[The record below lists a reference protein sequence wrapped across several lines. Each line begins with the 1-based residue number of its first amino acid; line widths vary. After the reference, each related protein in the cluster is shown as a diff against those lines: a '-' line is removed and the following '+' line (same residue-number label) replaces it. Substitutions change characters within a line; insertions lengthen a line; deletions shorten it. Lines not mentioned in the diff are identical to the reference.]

1 MIMYMEQVLLSGIQ
15 QALEEI
21 FSEVGVQLP
30 PGMVTFEHP
39 ADPAHGDYATSCVLS
54 IFSLYKTDQA
64 FKAQFSSPR
73 ACADYCVQKITEHL
87 SPNLSSQINSLSVA
101 GPGFINISL
110 SIPALVTTALDYIQ
124 IKAVKDPNPS
134 HHCLIEYVSPNTNK
148 PLHIGHLRNAALG
161 TALANLFEKNGW
173 KVTRAIEYNDRGL
186 HIMKSVWGYLIFGRK
201 LSNTQG
207 DTTAIWYSELS
218 EWKLHQEKWL
228 SPEDATTDQL
238 KKSDHFVGHWYQRA
252 DQSVGDPTVEAAWAE
267 MLRSWEE
274 KSDPHHENIRMIW
287 KRMNTWFYEG
297 YEQTAKRFGFSFDAD
312 AVNYESEIYMAG
324 KEIVMQQAAAGLF
337 EKLADGAVVAHLEQ
351 FKLPDKILLRRDG
364 TGIYMTFD
372 IELTRQRSTKNAEK
386 MIWVVGMDQKL
397 YFQQLFSIAEL
408 LEYGKR
414 ETFFHFAYGM
424 VRLPEGKMS
433 SRKGT
438 AIYGDDLMNSAREQA
453 AVILGEAAVAKSLP
467 PEELEGIIEKMG
479 IAAIK
484 WTMLSQD
491 PQSEIT
497 FNVSESV
504 SIKGFSGPYVQYTFA
519 RTQSILAEARKQSI
533 AIDFDSL
540 LAILMSEKK
549 ELSPF
554 EIDVLRSIYIYKDIV
569 KRAAEEYAP
578 HSVCQ
583 YLFTLSQ
590 RYNAFYA
597 ELPIIAAPAVERQVR
612 LCITQA
618 VGAVLSDG
626 LKLLGI
632 SSPER
637 M

>member
-15 QALEEI
+15 QALEKT
-21 FSEVGVQLP
+21 FGEVGVQLS
-30 PGMVTFEHP
+30 PGLINFEHP

-73 ACADYCVQKITEHL
+73 ACADYCVQKIENYL
-87 SPNLSSQINSLSVA
+87 SPELSSQIKSLSVA
-101 GPGFINISL
+101 GPGFINITL

-124 IKAVKDPNPS
+124 SKPIKHSNS
-134 HHCLIEYVSPNTNK
+134 SRHCLIEYVSPNTNK

-173 KVTRAIEYNDRGL
+173 QVTRAIEYNDRGL
-186 HIMKSVWGYLIFGRK
+186 HIMKSVWGYLLFGRK
-201 LSNTQG
+201 LPSASTEEKV
-207 DTTAIWYSELS
+207 IWYSELS
-218 EWKLHQEKWL
+218 EWMLHQEKWL
-228 SPEDATTDQL
+228 SPEDSTADAL
-238 KKSDHFVGHWYQRA
+238 RKSDHFVGYWYQRA
-252 DQSVGDPTVEAAWAE
+252 DQSVGDSAVEAAWAE
-267 MLRSWEE
+267 MLRAWEE
-274 KSDPHHENIRMIW
+274 ESDPHHENIRMIW
-287 KRMNTWFYEG
+287 RRMNTWFYEG
-297 YEQTAKRFGFSFDAD
+297 YQQTAERFGFSFDAD

-324 KEIVMQQAAAGLF
+324 KDIVMRQAATGVF

-372 IELTRQRSTKNAEK
+372 IELTRRRSTKNAEK

-397 YFQQLFSIAEL
+397 YFQQLFAIAEL
-408 LEYGKR
+408 LGYGKR

-438 AIYGDDLMNSAREQA
+438 AIYGDDLMDSAREQA
-453 AVILGEAAVAKSLP
+453 AVVLKEAAVAKSLSS
-467 PEELEGIIEKMG
+467 EELASIVEKMG

-519 RTQSILAEARKQSI
+519 RTQSILAEVQKQSI

-540 LAILMSEKK
+540 LTILMSGKVEP
-549 ELSPF
+549 SPF
-554 EIDVLRSIYIYKDIV
+554 EIDVLRSIYIYKDAIA
-569 KRAAEEYAP
+569 RAAEEYAP
-578 HSVCQ
+578 HGVCQ

-590 RYNAFYA
+590 KYNALYA
-597 ELPIIAAPAVERQVR
+597 ELPIITAPEFERQLR
-612 LCITQA
+612 LCVTQA
-618 VGAVLSDG
+618 VGTVLSDG

-632 SSPER
+632 ASPER